1 MRAVHDTI
9 AETFRQEAGRVMAA
23 LVNQLGDFE
32 LAEDALQEALVVA
45 LERWPRD
52 GLPDRP
58 GAWITTT
65 ARNKA
70 IDRLR
75 RERTLASRRP
85 ILETQAAEQQD
96 AIQLPEEAL
105 EGAMESIADEEL
117 RLIFTCCHPALAPEA
132 QAALTLRT
140 VGGLST
146 AEIAAAYLIEAP
158 AMAQR
163 LVRAKRKIRMAGI
176 PFRVPPLHLLGE
188 RLDVVL
194 TVLYLIFNEGYRAA
208 QGEQLLRAN
217 LCAEAIRLAR
227 CLVELLAA
235 TGYTCQLPE
244 AEGLLALMLLTDARR
259 PARIGPQGELV
270 LLPDQDRRLWRQEA
284 IAEGL
289 ALVEQALRRRRPGPY
304 QIQAAIAAVHA
315 QAARAEETDWQ
326 EIAALY
332 GELYRHQ
339 PTPVVALNRAVAVAM
354 ADGPLYGLALLEQL
368 EDSLD
373 GYYLF
378 HAARADLLRRAGWRQ
393 AALASYERALALTEN
408 EVEQQFLHG
417 RIRSLQE
424 GNPPA
429 PKTPGSQ

>member
-1 MRAVHDTI
+1 MGMSTVHDTV
-9 AETFRQEAGRVMAA
+9 AETFRHEAGRVMAT
-23 LVNQLGDFE
+23 LVNQIGDFDV
-32 LAEDALQEALVVA
+32 AEDALQEALVVA

-52 GLPDRP
+52 GLPERP

-75 RERTLASRRP
+75 RERALASRRP
-85 ILETQAAEQQD
+85 ILETEAAERQGSSQPLD
-96 AIQLPEEAL
+96 EAMV
-105 EGAMESIADEEL
+105 GAMETILDEEL
-117 RLIFTCCHPALAPEA
+117 RLIFTCCHPALAPDA

-146 AEIAAAYLIEAP
+146 AEIAAAYLVEVP

-163 LVRAKRKIRMAGI
+163 LVRAKRKIRDAGI
-176 PFRVPPLHLLGE
+176 PFRVPPSHLLGE

-208 QGEQLLRAN
+208 QGEHLLRAG
-217 LCAEAIRLAR
+217 LCTEAIRLAR

-235 TGYTCQLPE
+235 PGYTAQLPE

-259 PARIGPQGELV
+259 PARTGPQGELV

-289 ALVEQALRRRRPGPY
+289 ALVEQALRLHRPGPY

-339 PTPVVALNRAVAVAM
+339 PTPVVALNRAVAIAM
-354 ADGPLYGLALLEQL
+354 ADGPLYGLALLERL

-373 GYYLF
+373 RYYLF

-393 AALASYERALALTEN
+393 AALAAYERALALTEN
-408 EVEQQFLHG
+408 EVEQDFL
-417 RIRSLQE
+417 RKRMRSAQE
-424 GNPPA
+424 GEP
-429 PKTPGSQ
+429 TDGS

>member
-1 MRAVHDTI
+1 MPAFLS
-9 AETFRQEAGRVMAA
+9 AY
-23 LVNQLGDFE
+23 
-32 LAEDALQEALVVA
+32 
-45 LERWPRD
+45 PR
-52 GLPDRP
+52 
-58 GAWITTT
+58 
-65 ARNKA
+65 
-70 IDRLR
+70 
-75 RERTLASRRP
+75 S
-85 ILETQAAEQQD
+85 
-96 AIQLPEEAL
+96 
-105 EGAMESIADEEL
+105 
-117 RLIFTCCHPALAPEA
+117 
-132 QAALTLRT
+132 
-140 VGGLST
+140 
-146 AEIAAAYLIEAP
+146 
-158 AMAQR
+158 
-163 LVRAKRKIRMAGI
+163 
-176 PFRVPPLHLLGE
+176 HLLGE

-235 TGYTCQLPE
+235 PGY
-244 AEGLLALMLLTDARR
+244 R
-259 PARIGPQGELV
+259 PAAGSRGVAGSHAAHRCTPPGTHRPEGELV

-289 ALVEQALRRRRPGPY
+289 ALVEQALRRHRPGPY

-326 EIAALY
+326 EIAAFY

-339 PTPVVALNRAVAVAM
+339 PTPVVALNRAVAIAM

-393 AALASYERALALTEN
+393 AA
-408 EVEQQFLHG
+408 
-417 RIRSLQE
+417 
-424 GNPPA
+424 
-429 PKTPGSQ
+429 

>member
-1 MRAVHDTI
+1 MPCMSSIHETVAK
-9 AETFRQEAGRVMAA
+9 TFRTEAGRVMAT
-23 LVNQLGDFE
+23 LVNQFGDLD
-32 LAEDALQEALVVA
+32 LAEDALQDALLVA
-45 LERWPRD
+45 LERWPGD

-58 GAWITTT
+58 GAWITIT

-75 RERTLASRRP
+75 RERALASRRP
-85 ILETQAAEQQD
+85 ILETEAAERQGMIQPPDEVAQD
-96 AIQLPEEAL
+96 
-105 EGAMESIADEEL
+105 AMESIPDEQL

-140 VGGLST
+140 VAGLST
-146 AEIAAAYLIEAP
+146 TEIAAAYLVEAP

-163 LVRAKRKIRMAGI
+163 LVRAKRKIRDAGV
-176 PFRVPPLHLLGE
+176 PFRVPPPHLLDE

-194 TVLYLIFNEGYRAA
+194 TVLYLIFSEGYRAV
-208 QGEQLLRAN
+208 QGEQLLRPN

-227 CLVELLAA
+227 CLIELLAA
-235 TGYTCQLPE
+235 TGHIAHLPE

-259 PARIGPQGELV
+259 PARTGPQGELI

-284 IAEGL
+284 IVEGL
-289 ALVEQALRRRRPGPY
+289 ALVEQALRRHRPGPY

-315 QAARAEETDWQ
+315 QATRAEETDWQ

-332 GELYRHQ
+332 DELYRHQ

-354 ADGPLYGLALLEQL
+354 ADGPLYGLALLEPL
-368 EDSLD
+368 ADSLD

-378 HAARADLLRRAGWRQ
+378 HAAQADLLRRAGWHE
-393 AALASYERALALTEN
+393 AALAAYERALALTEN
-408 EVEQQFLHG
+408 EVERQFLRG
-417 RIRSLQE
+417 RMRSAQE
-424 GNPPA
+424 DEPA
-429 PKTPGSQ
+429 AGA